1 MKGKTPILIQNRD
14 YLSSLAI
21 FKLLTK
27 SISYCKKHIMTRCV
41 VSKMHISRVN
51 KKDFE
56 CLNIFFNSFPLANQ
70 VLSDSKVTKY
80 LRRFSRGWNQVF
92 M

>member
-41 VSKMHISRVN
+41 VSKMHISRVS
-51 KKDFE
+51 KKGLRVFKY
-56 CLNIFFNSFPLANQ
+56 FFQ
-70 VLSDSKVTKY
+70 
-80 LRRFSRGWNQVF
+80 
-92 M
+92 